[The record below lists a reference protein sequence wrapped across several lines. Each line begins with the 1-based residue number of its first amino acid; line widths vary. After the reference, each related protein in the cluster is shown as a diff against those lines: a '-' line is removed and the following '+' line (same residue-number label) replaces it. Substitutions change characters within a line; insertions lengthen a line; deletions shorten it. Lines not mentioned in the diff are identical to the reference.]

1 MSENKFSIQQLA
13 INTIRTLSIDAVQKA
28 NSGHPGMPLGC
39 APIAYL
45 LYYKLMKHNP
55 NNPKWVN
62 RDRFILSA
70 GHGSMLLYSILHLS
84 GYDVSIDDLK
94 NFRQWN
100 SKTPGHP
107 EYGHTPGVE
116 TTTGPLGQG
125 FATAIGMA
133 VARDYLASL
142 FNKDRFQLIDHYI
155 YGICSDGDL
164 MEGISHEA
172 ASFAGHHKLGKL
184 IFFYDDNG
192 ISIDGKTSITY
203 SDDVQ
208 KRFEAYGWN
217 VLRVNDVNNLSELE
231 TAAHNAR
238 NNSDRPTLIITKT
251 HIGFG
256 SPNKQDTSAAHGA
269 PLGVDEA
276 KLTKK
281 NLGWNYDEDFFVPAE
296 VYEHFA
302 GIKQCGNET
311 EENWNKLF
319 KSYKEKYP
327 NDAELFE
334 NIFNNNFGNQWEE
347 KIPVFSEA
355 MATRAASGKV
365 LNAIAK
371 DLPTL
376 IGGSAD
382 LAESNNTTLKDFKSF
397 SAENRSGRNIHFG
410 VREHA
415 MGAIINGMAL
425 YGGIIPYGATFLI
438 FSDYLKPALRLS
450 ALMNLKTIFVFTHDS
465 IGLGEDGPTH
475 QPIEQLASLR
485 AIPNLVVIRPADA
498 NETAEAW
505 KFAIK
510 HKDGP
515 VVLALTRQK
524 VPCYDR
530 NILSSAEMLQ
540 KGAYVLKESSDN
552 PDIILIASGSE
563 VELILKAS
571 EILEEEG
578 IKARVVSFP
587 SWELFEK
594 QTDDYKKKIFPE
606 NVKARLAVEAGV
618 KLGWEKYIGEN
629 GDIICMNTFGASAPD
644 KILFEKFGFTVENI
658 VNKAK
663 KLLGKKIIHS
673 QEVK

>member
-1 MSENKFSIQQLA
+1 MPEKKSSIEQLS

-55 NNPKWVN
+55 SNPKWIN

-133 VARDYLASL
+133 VARDFLASL
-142 FNKDRFQLIDHYI
+142 FNKDGYKLIDHFI

-192 ISIDGKTSITY
+192 ISIDGKTIITY

-208 KRFEAYGWN
+208 KRFESYGWN
-217 VLRVNDVNNLSELE
+217 VLRVNDVNDLSELE
-231 TAAHNAR
+231 TAAQQAR
-238 NNSDRPTLIITKT
+238 NNSDKPTLIITKT

-269 PLGVDEA
+269 PLGADEV

-281 NLGWNYDEDFFVPAE
+281 NLGWPYEEEFFVPAE

-302 GIKQCGNET
+302 GIKQCGKEA
-311 EENWNKLF
+311 EEMWNKLF
-319 KSYKEKYP
+319 FSYKEKFP
-327 NDAELFE
+327 QEAELFE
-334 NIFNNNFGNQWEE
+334 NIFKNNFGNEWEE
-347 KIPVFSEA
+347 KIPVFTEA

-365 LNAIAK
+365 LNAISK

-382 LAESNNTTLKDFKSF
+382 LAESNNTTLKDYKSF
-397 SAENRSGRNIHFG
+397 SAENRGGRNIHFG

-415 MGAIINGMAL
+415 MGAMLNGMAL
-425 YGGIIPYGATFLI
+425 YGGVIPYGATFLI
-438 FSDYLKPALRLS
+438 FSDYLRPALRLS
-450 ALMNLKTIFVFTHDS
+450 ALMKLRTIFIFTHDS

-475 QPIEQLASLR
+475 QPVEQLASLR
-485 AIPNLVVIRPADA
+485 AIPNITVIRPADA

-510 HKDGP
+510 HSGGP
-515 VVLALTRQK
+515 VLLALTRQK
-524 VPCYDR
+524 LPCFDR
-530 NILSSAEMLQ
+530 NILSTAEHLH
-540 KGAYVLKESSDN
+540 KGAYVLKETSEN
-552 PDIILIASGSE
+552 PDIILMASGSE
-563 VELILKAS
+563 VDLILRAS
-571 EILEEEG
+571 EKLESEG
-578 IKARVVSFP
+578 IKVRVVSFP
-587 SWELFEK
+587 SWEIFEQ

-606 NVKARLAVEAGV
+606 NVKLRLAVEAGV
-618 KLGWEKYIGEN
+618 RQGWEKYIGEK
-629 GDIICMNTFGASAPD
+629 GDVICMNSFGASAPD
-644 KILFEKFGFTVENI
+644 KVLFEKFGFTVENI
-658 VNKAK
+658 VSKAK
-663 KLLGKKIIHS
+663 KLLSK
-673 QEVK
+673 

>member
-1 MSENKFSIQQLA
+1 MPEKISSIEQLA

-55 NNPKWVN
+55 SNPKWIN

-70 GHGSMLLYSILHLS
+70 GHGSMLLYSVLHLS
-84 GYDVSIDDLK
+84 GYDLSIDDLK

-107 EYGHTPGVE
+107 EFGHTPGVE

-133 VARDYLASL
+133 VARDYLASV
-142 FNKDRFQLIDHYI
+142 FNKDGYNLIDHYI

-203 SDDVQ
+203 SDDVK
-208 KRFEAYGWN
+208 KRFESYHWN
-217 VLRVNDVNNLSELE
+217 VLTVNDVNNLSELE
-231 TAAHNAR
+231 AAAQQAIR
-238 NNSDRPTLIITKT
+238 NSDRPTLIITKT
-251 HIGFG
+251 HIGYG

-269 PLGVDEA
+269 PLGADEVE
-276 KLTKK
+276 LTKK
-281 NLGWNYDEDFFVPAE
+281 NLGWTYEGDFFVPSE

-302 GIKQCGNET
+302 GIRKCG
-311 EENWNKLF
+311 EEAEEMWNKPF
-319 KSYKEKYP
+319 NFYKEKFP
-327 NDAELFE
+327 QEAELFE
-334 NIFNNNFGNQWEE
+334 KIFSNDFGNEWEE
-347 KIPVFSEA
+347 KIPVFTEA

-382 LAESNNTTLKDFKSF
+382 LAESNNTTLKDYKSF
-397 SAENRSGRNIHFG
+397 SAEHRNGRNIHFG

-415 MGAIINGMAL
+415 MGAILNGMAL
-425 YGGIIPYGATFLI
+425 YGGVIPYGATFLI
-438 FSDYLKPALRLS
+438 FSDYLRPALRLS
-450 ALMNLKTIFVFTHDS
+450 ALMKLRTIFVLTHDS

-485 AIPNLVVIRPADA
+485 AIPNVIVIRPSDA
-498 NETAEAW
+498 NETAQAW

-510 HKDGP
+510 HKGGP

-524 VPCYDR
+524 LPCFDR
-530 NILSSAEMLQ
+530 NILSSAEQLKM
-540 KGAYVLKESSDN
+540 GAYVLKETSEI
-552 PDIILIASGSE
+552 PDIILMASGSE
-563 VELILKAS
+563 VELILKVS
-571 EILEEEG
+571 EKLEAEG
-578 IKARVVSFP
+578 IKVRVVSFP
-587 SWELFEK
+587 SWEIFEL
-594 QTDDYKKKIFPE
+594 QDEDYKKKIFPE
-606 NVKARLAVEAGV
+606 NVKTRLAVEAGV
-618 KLGWEKYIGEN
+618 RQGWVKYIGEK
-629 GDIICMNTFGASAPD
+629 GDVICMKSFGASAPD
-644 KILFEKFGFTVENI
+644 KVLFEKFGFTVEN
-658 VNKAK
+658 VFNKAK
-663 KLLGKKIIHS
+663 QLLNK
-673 QEVK
+673 

>member
-1 MSENKFSIQQLA
+1 MSKNIFSIEQLA

-55 NNPKWVN
+55 SNPKWIN

-70 GHGSMLLYSILHLS
+70 GHGSMLLYSVLHLS
-84 GYDVSIDDLK
+84 GYDLSIDDLK

-107 EYGHTPGVE
+107 EFGHTPGVE

-133 VARDYLASL
+133 VARDFLASV
-142 FNKDRFQLIDHYI
+142 FNKDGFNLIDHYI

-203 SDDVQ
+203 SDDVR
-208 KRFEAYGWN
+208 KRFESYNWY
-217 VLRVNDVNNLSELE
+217 VLTINDVNDMSELE
-231 TAAHNAR
+231 TAAQQAR
-238 NNSDRPTLIITKT
+238 SNSDRPTLIITKT
-251 HIGFG
+251 HIGYG
-256 SPNKQDTSAAHGA
+256 SPNKQDSSAAHGA
-269 PLGVDEA
+269 PLGTEEV

-281 NLGWNYDEDFFVPAE
+281 NLGWIYEEDFFVPSE

-302 GIKQCGNET
+302 GIRKCG
-311 EENWNKLF
+311 EEAEEMWNKLF
-319 KSYKEKYP
+319 ISYKEKFP
-327 NDAELFE
+327 QEAKLFE
-334 NIFNNNFGNQWEE
+334 KIFSNDFGNEWEE
-347 KIPVFSEA
+347 KIPVFTEA

-365 LNAIAK
+365 LNAVAK

-382 LAESNNTTLKDFKSF
+382 LAESNNTALKDYKSF

-410 VREHA
+410 VREHS
-415 MGAIINGMAL
+415 MGAILNGMAL
-425 YGGIIPYGATFLI
+425 YGGVIPYGATFLI
-438 FSDYLKPALRLS
+438 FSDYLRPALRLS
-450 ALMNLKTIFVFTHDS
+450 ALMKLRTIFVFTHDS

-485 AIPNLVVIRPADA
+485 AIPNVVVIRPADA

-510 HKDGP
+510 HNGGP

-524 VPCYDR
+524 LPCLNR
-530 NILSSAEMLQ
+530 NILSSAEQLKM
-540 KGAYVLKESSDN
+540 GAYVLKETSEN
-552 PDIILIASGSE
+552 PDIILMASGSE
-563 VELILKAS
+563 VDLIFRAS
-571 EILEEEG
+571 EKLEAEG
-578 IKARVVSFP
+578 IKVRVVSFP
-587 SWELFEK
+587 SWQIFELQNE
-594 QTDDYKKKIFPE
+594 DYKKQILPE

-618 KLGWEKYIGEN
+618 QQGWEKFIGEK
-629 GDIICMNTFGASAPD
+629 GDVICMKSFGASAPD
-644 KILFEKFGFTVENI
+644 KVLFEKFGFTLDNV

-663 KLLGKKIIHS
+663 QLLNK
-673 QEVK
+673 

>member
-1 MSENKFSIQQLA
+1 MPEKKSSIEQLS

-55 NNPKWVN
+55 SNPKWIN

-133 VARDYLASL
+133 VARDFLASL
-142 FNKDRFQLIDHYI
+142 FNKDGYKLIDHFI

-172 ASFAGHHKLGKL
+172 ASFAGHHKLDKL

-208 KRFEAYGWN
+208 KRFESYGWN
-217 VLRVNDVNNLSELE
+217 VLRVNDVNDLSELE
-231 TAAHNAR
+231 TAAQQAR
-238 NNSDRPTLIITKT
+238 NNSDKPTLIITKT

-269 PLGVDEA
+269 PLGVEEV

-281 NLGWNYDEDFFVPAE
+281 NLGWPYEEEFFVPAE

-302 GIKQCGNET
+302 GIKQCGKEA
-311 EENWNKLF
+311 EEIWNKLF
-319 KSYKEKYP
+319 FSYKEKFP
-327 NDAELFE
+327 QEAELFE
-334 NIFNNNFGNQWEE
+334 NIFKNNFGNEWEE
-347 KIPVFSEA
+347 EIPVFTEA

-382 LAESNNTTLKDFKSF
+382 LAESNNTTLKDYKSF
-397 SAENRSGRNIHFG
+397 SAENRGGRNIHFG

-415 MGAIINGMAL
+415 MGAMLNGMAL
-425 YGGIIPYGATFLI
+425 YGGVIPYGATFLI
-438 FSDYLKPALRLS
+438 FSDYLRPALRLS
-450 ALMNLKTIFVFTHDS
+450 ALMKLRTIFVFTHDS

-475 QPIEQLASLR
+475 QPVEQLASLR
-485 AIPNLVVIRPADA
+485 AIPNVIVIRPADA

-510 HKDGP
+510 HTKGP
-515 VVLALTRQK
+515 VVFALTRQK
-524 VPCYDR
+524 LPCFDR
-530 NILSSAEMLQ
+530 KILSSAEHLH
-540 KGAYVLKESSDN
+540 KGAYVLKETSDN
-552 PDIILIASGSE
+552 PDIILMASGSE
-563 VELILKAS
+563 VDLILRAS
-571 EILEEEG
+571 EKLEYEG
-578 IKARVVSFP
+578 IKVRVVSFP
-587 SWELFEK
+587 SWEIFDQ
-594 QTDDYKKKIFPE
+594 QTDDYKKTVFPE
-606 NVKARLAVEAGV
+606 NVKARIAVEAGV
-618 KLGWEKYIGEN
+618 RQGWEKYIGEK
-629 GDIICMNTFGASAPD
+629 GDIICMNSFGASAPD
-644 KILFEKFGFTVENI
+644 KVLFEKFGFTVENI

-663 KLLGKKIIHS
+663 KLLNK
-673 QEVK
+673 

>member
-1 MSENKFSIQQLA
+1 MPEKISSIEQLA

-55 NNPKWVN
+55 SNPKWIN

-70 GHGSMLLYSILHLS
+70 GHGSMLLYSVLHLS
-84 GYDVSIDDLK
+84 GYDLSIDDLK

-107 EYGHTPGVE
+107 EFGHTPGVE

-133 VARDYLASL
+133 VARDYLASV
-142 FNKDRFQLIDHYI
+142 FNKDGYNLIDHYI

-203 SDDVQ
+203 SDDVK
-208 KRFEAYGWN
+208 KRFESYHWN
-217 VLRVNDVNNLSELE
+217 VLTVNDVNNLSELE
-231 TAAHNAR
+231 AAAQQAR
-238 NNSDRPTLIITKT
+238 RNSERPTLIITKT
-251 HIGFG
+251 HIGYG

-269 PLGVDEA
+269 PLGADEVR
-276 KLTKK
+276 LTKK
-281 NLGWNYDEDFFVPAE
+281 NLGWTYEGDFFVPSE

-302 GIKQCGNET
+302 GIRKCG
-311 EENWNKLF
+311 EEAEEMWNKLF
-319 KSYKEKYP
+319 NFYKEKFP
-327 NDAELFE
+327 QEAELFE
-334 NIFNNNFGNQWEE
+334 KIFSNDFGNEWEE
-347 KIPVFSEA
+347 KIPVFTEA

-382 LAESNNTTLKDFKSF
+382 LAESNNTTLKDYKSF
-397 SAENRSGRNIHFG
+397 SAENRNGRNIHFG

-415 MGAIINGMAL
+415 MGAILNGMAL
-425 YGGIIPYGATFLI
+425 YGGVIPYGATFLI
-438 FSDYLKPALRLS
+438 FSDYLRPALRLS
-450 ALMNLKTIFVFTHDS
+450 ALMKLRTIFVFTHDS

-485 AIPNLVVIRPADA
+485 AIPNVIVIRPADA
-498 NETAEAW
+498 NETAQAW

-510 HKDGP
+510 HKGGP

-524 VPCYDR
+524 LPCFDR
-530 NILSSAEMLQ
+530 NILSSAEQLKM
-540 KGAYVLKESSDN
+540 GAYVLKETSEN
-552 PDIILIASGSE
+552 PDIILMASGSE
-563 VELILKAS
+563 VELILKVS
-571 EILEEEG
+571 EKLEAEG
-578 IKARVVSFP
+578 IKVRVVSFP
-587 SWELFEK
+587 SWEIFEL
-594 QTDDYKKKIFPE
+594 QDEDYKKKIFPE
-606 NVKARLAVEAGV
+606 NVKTRLAVEAGV
-618 KLGWEKYIGEN
+618 RQGWEKYIGEK
-629 GDIICMNTFGASAPD
+629 GDVICMKSFGASAPD
-644 KILFEKFGFTVENI
+644 KVLFEKFGFTVEN
-658 VNKAK
+658 VFNKAK
-663 KLLGKKIIHS
+663 QLLNK
-673 QEVK
+673 

>member
-1 MSENKFSIQQLA
+1 MPEKKSSIEQLS

-55 NNPKWVN
+55 SNPKWIN

-84 GYDVSIDDLK
+84 GYNVSIDDLK

-133 VARDYLASL
+133 VARDFLASL
-142 FNKDRFQLIDHYI
+142 FNKDGYKLIDHFI

-208 KRFEAYGWN
+208 KRFESYGWN
-217 VLRVNDVNNLSELE
+217 VLRVNDVNDLSELE
-231 TAAHNAR
+231 TAAQQAR
-238 NNSDRPTLIITKT
+238 NNSDKPTLIITKT

-269 PLGVDEA
+269 PLGADEV

-281 NLGWNYDEDFFVPAE
+281 NLGWPYEEEFFVPAE

-302 GIKQCGNET
+302 GIKQCGKEA
-311 EENWNKLF
+311 EEMWNKLF
-319 KSYKEKYP
+319 FSYKEKFP
-327 NDAELFE
+327 QEAELFE
-334 NIFNNNFGNQWEE
+334 NIFKNNFGNEWEE
-347 KIPVFSEA
+347 KIPVFTEA

-382 LAESNNTTLKDFKSF
+382 LAESNNTTLKDYKSF
-397 SAENRSGRNIHFG
+397 SAENRGGRNIHFG

-415 MGAIINGMAL
+415 MGAMLNGMAL
-425 YGGIIPYGATFLI
+425 YGGVIPYGATFLI
-438 FSDYLKPALRLS
+438 FSDYLRPALRLS
-450 ALMNLKTIFVFTHDS
+450 ALMKLRTIFIFTHDS

-475 QPIEQLASLR
+475 QPVEQLASLR
-485 AIPNLVVIRPADA
+485 AIPNITVIRPADA

-510 HKDGP
+510 HSGGP
-515 VVLALTRQK
+515 VLLALTRQK
-524 VPCYDR
+524 LPCFDR
-530 NILSSAEMLQ
+530 NILSAAEHLH
-540 KGAYVLKESSDN
+540 KGAYVLKETSEN
-552 PDIILIASGSE
+552 PDIVLMASGSE
-563 VELILKAS
+563 VDLILRAS
-571 EILEEEG
+571 EKLESEG
-578 IKARVVSFP
+578 IKVRVVSFP
-587 SWELFEK
+587 SWEIFEQ

-606 NVKARLAVEAGV
+606 NVKLRLAVEAGV
-618 KLGWEKYIGEN
+618 RQGWEKYIGEK
-629 GDIICMNTFGASAPD
+629 GDVICMNSFGASAPD
-644 KILFEKFGFTVENI
+644 KVLFEKFGFTVENI
-658 VNKAK
+658 VSKAK
-663 KLLGKKIIHS
+663 KLLSK
-673 QEVK
+673 

>member
-1 MSENKFSIQQLA
+1 MPEKKSSIEQLS

-55 NNPKWVN
+55 SNPKWIN

-133 VARDYLASL
+133 VARDFLASL
-142 FNKDRFQLIDHYI
+142 FNKDGYKLIDHFI

-208 KRFEAYGWN
+208 KRFESYGWN
-217 VLRVNDVNNLSELE
+217 VLRVNDVNDLSELE
-231 TAAHNAR
+231 TAAQQAR
-238 NNSDRPTLIITKT
+238 NNSDKPTLIITKT

-269 PLGVDEA
+269 PLGADEV

-281 NLGWNYDEDFFVPAE
+281 NLGWPYEEEFFVPAE

-302 GIKQCGNET
+302 GIKQCGKEA
-311 EENWNKLF
+311 EEMWNKLF
-319 KSYKEKYP
+319 FSYKEKFP
-327 NDAELFE
+327 QEAELFE
-334 NIFNNNFGNQWEE
+334 NIFKNNFGNEWEE
-347 KIPVFSEA
+347 KIPVFTEA

-382 LAESNNTTLKDFKSF
+382 LAESNNTTLKDYKSF
-397 SAENRSGRNIHFG
+397 SAENRGGRNIHFG

-415 MGAIINGMAL
+415 MGAMLNGMAL
-425 YGGIIPYGATFLI
+425 YGGVIPYGATFLI
-438 FSDYLKPALRLS
+438 FSDYLRPALRLS
-450 ALMNLKTIFVFTHDS
+450 ALMKLRTIFIFTHDS

-475 QPIEQLASLR
+475 QPVEQLASLR
-485 AIPNLVVIRPADA
+485 AIPNITVIRPADA

-510 HKDGP
+510 HSGGP
-515 VVLALTRQK
+515 VLLALTRQK
-524 VPCYDR
+524 LPCFDR
-530 NILSSAEMLQ
+530 NILSAAEHLH
-540 KGAYVLKESSDN
+540 KGAYVLKETSEN
-552 PDIILIASGSE
+552 PDIILMASGSE
-563 VELILKAS
+563 VDLILRAS
-571 EILEEEG
+571 EKLESEG
-578 IKARVVSFP
+578 IKVRVVSFP
-587 SWELFEK
+587 SWEIFEQ

-606 NVKARLAVEAGV
+606 NVKLRLAVEAGV
-618 KLGWEKYIGEN
+618 RQGWEKYIGEK
-629 GDIICMNTFGASAPD
+629 GDVICMNSFGASAPD
-644 KILFEKFGFTVENI
+644 KVLFEKFGFTVENI
-658 VNKAK
+658 VSKAK
-663 KLLGKKIIHS
+663 KLLSK
-673 QEVK
+673 

>member
-1 MSENKFSIQQLA
+1 MSEKISSIEQLA
-13 INTIRTLSIDAVQKA
+13 INTIRTLSIDSVQKA

-55 NNPKWVN
+55 SNPKWIN

-70 GHGSMLLYSILHLS
+70 GHGSMLLYSVLHLS
-84 GYDVSIDDLK
+84 GYDLSIDDLK

-107 EYGHTPGVE
+107 EFGHTPGVE

-142 FNKDRFQLIDHYI
+142 FNKDGFNLIDHYI

-203 SDDVQ
+203 SDDVR
-208 KRFEAYGWN
+208 KRFESYNWN
-217 VLRVNDVNNLSELE
+217 VLTVNDVNNLSELE
-231 TAAHNAR
+231 AAAQQAIS
-238 NNSDRPTLIITKT
+238 NSDKPTLIITKT
-251 HIGFG
+251 HIGYG
-256 SPNKQDTSAAHGA
+256 SPNKQDSSAAHGA
-269 PLGVDEA
+269 PLGTDEV

-281 NLGWNYDEDFFVPAE
+281 NLGWTYEEDFFVPSE

-302 GIKQCGNET
+302 GIRKCG
-311 EENWNKLF
+311 EEAEEMWNKLF
-319 KSYKEKYP
+319 NSYKEKFP
-327 NDAELFE
+327 QEAVLFE
-334 NIFNNNFGNQWEE
+334 KIFSNDYGNEWEE
-347 KIPVFSEA
+347 KIPVFTEA

-382 LAESNNTTLKDFKSF
+382 LAESNNTTLKDYKSF
-397 SAENRSGRNIHFG
+397 SAENRNGRNIHFG

-415 MGAIINGMAL
+415 MGAILNGMAL
-425 YGGIIPYGATFLI
+425 YGGVIPYGATFLI
-438 FSDYLKPALRLS
+438 FSDYLRPALRLS
-450 ALMNLKTIFVFTHDS
+450 ALMKLRTLFVFTHDS

-485 AIPNLVVIRPADA
+485 AIPNVVVIRPADA

-510 HKDGP
+510 HKGGP

-524 VPCYDR
+524 LPCFDR
-530 NILSSAEMLQ
+530 NILSPAEQLK
-540 KGAYVLKESSDN
+540 KGAYVLKETSEN
-552 PDIILIASGSE
+552 PDIILMASGSE
-563 VELILKAS
+563 VDLILRAS
-571 EILEEEG
+571 EKLETEG
-578 IKARVVSFP
+578 IKVRVVSFP
-587 SWELFEK
+587 SWEIFEL
-594 QTDDYKKKIFPE
+594 QDEDYKKKIFPE

-618 KLGWEKYIGEN
+618 RQGWEKFIGEK
-629 GDIICMNTFGASAPD
+629 GEMICMKSFGASAPD
-644 KILFEKFGFTVENI
+644 KVLFEKFGFTVENV

-663 KLLGKKIIHS
+663 QLLNK
-673 QEVK
+673 

>member
-1 MSENKFSIQQLA
+1 MSEKISSIEQLA

-55 NNPKWVN
+55 SNPQWIN

-70 GHGSMLLYSILHLS
+70 GHGSMLLYSVLHLS
-84 GYDVSIDDLK
+84 GYDLSIDDLK

-107 EYGHTPGVE
+107 EFRHTPGVE

-142 FNKDRFQLIDHYI
+142 FNKDGFNLIDHYI

-192 ISIDGKTSITY
+192 ITIDGKTSITY
-203 SDDVQ
+203 SDNVR
-208 KRFEAYGWN
+208 KRFESYNWN
-217 VLRVNDVNNLSELE
+217 VLNVNDVNNLSELE
-231 TAAHNAR
+231 AAAQQAR
-238 NNSDRPTLIITKT
+238 SNSDKPTLIITKT
-251 HIGFG
+251 HIGYG
-256 SPNKQDTSAAHGA
+256 SPNKQDSSAAHGA
-269 PLGVDEA
+269 PLGADEV

-281 NLGWNYDEDFFVPAE
+281 NLGWTYEEDFFVPSE

-302 GIKQCGNET
+302 GIRKCGEDA
-311 EENWNKLF
+311 EEMWNKLF
-319 KSYKEKYP
+319 ISYKEKFP
-327 NDAELFE
+327 QEAELFE
-334 NIFNNNFGNQWEE
+334 KIFSNDFGNEWEE
-347 KIPVFSEA
+347 KIPVFTEA

-382 LAESNNTTLKDFKSF
+382 LAESNNTTMKDYKSF
-397 SAENRSGRNIHFG
+397 SAENRNGRNIHFG
-410 VREHA
+410 VREHS
-415 MGAIINGMAL
+415 MGAILNGMAL
-425 YGGIIPYGATFLI
+425 YGGVIPYAATFLI
-438 FSDYLKPALRLS
+438 FSDYLRPALRLS
-450 ALMNLKTIFVFTHDS
+450 ALMKLRTIFVFTHDS

-485 AIPNLVVIRPADA
+485 AIPNVVVIRPADA

-510 HKDGP
+510 HKGGP
-515 VVLALTRQK
+515 VVLSLTRQK
-524 VPCYDR
+524 LPCFDR
-530 NILSSAEMLQ
+530 NILSSAEQLKM
-540 KGAYVLKESSDN
+540 GAYVLKETSEN
-552 PDIILIASGSE
+552 PDIILMASGSE
-563 VELILKAS
+563 VDLILRAS
-571 EILEEEG
+571 EKLETEG
-578 IKARVVSFP
+578 IKVRVVSFP
-587 SWELFEK
+587 SWEIFEL
-594 QTDDYKKKIFPE
+594 QDEDYKKKIFPE
-606 NVKARLAVEAGV
+606 NVKTRLAVEAGV
-618 KLGWEKYIGEN
+618 RQGWEKFIGEK
-629 GDIICMNTFGASAPD
+629 GEMICMKSFGASAPD
-644 KILFEKFGFTVENI
+644 KVLFEKFGFTVENV

-663 KLLGKKIIHS
+663 QLLNK
-673 QEVK
+673 

>member
-1 MSENKFSIQQLA
+1 MSEKKSSIEQLS

-55 NNPKWVN
+55 SNPKWIN

-107 EYGHTPGVE
+107 EYGHTAGVE

-133 VARDYLASL
+133 VARDFLASL
-142 FNKDRFQLIDHYI
+142 FNKDGYKLIDHFI

-208 KRFEAYGWN
+208 KRFESYGWN
-217 VLRVNDVNNLSELE
+217 VLCVNDVNNLSELQ
-231 TAAHNAR
+231 TAAQQAR
-238 NNSDRPTLIITKT
+238 NNSDKPTLIITKT

-256 SPNKQDTSAAHGA
+256 SPNKQNTSAAHGA
-269 PLGVDEA
+269 PLGVDEV

-281 NLGWNYDEDFFVPAE
+281 NLGWPYEEDFFVPAE
-296 VYEHFA
+296 VYDHFA
-302 GIKQCGNET
+302 GIKQCGKEA
-311 EENWNKLF
+311 EEIWNKLF
-319 KSYKEKYP
+319 ISYKEKFP
-327 NDAELFE
+327 QDAELFE
-334 NIFNNNFGNQWEE
+334 NIFNNNFGSEWEE
-347 KIPVFSEA
+347 KIPVFTEA

-382 LAESNNTTLKDFKSF
+382 LAESNNTTLKDYKSF
-397 SAENRSGRNIHFG
+397 SAENRGGRNIHFG

-415 MGAIINGMAL
+415 MGAMLNGMAL
-425 YGGIIPYGATFLI
+425 YGGVIPYGATFLI
-438 FSDYLKPALRLS
+438 FSDYLRPALRLS
-450 ALMNLKTIFVFTHDS
+450 ALMKLRTIFVFTHDS

-475 QPIEQLASLR
+475 QPVEQLASLR
-485 AIPNLVVIRPADA
+485 AIPNVTVIRPADA

-510 HKDGP
+510 HTNGP
-515 VVLALTRQK
+515 VVFALTRQK
-524 VPCYDR
+524 LPCFDR
-530 NILSSAEMLQ
+530 KILSSAEHLH
-540 KGAYVLKESSDN
+540 KGAYVLKETPEN
-552 PDIILIASGSE
+552 PDIILMASGSE
-563 VELILKAS
+563 VDLILRAS
-571 EILEEEG
+571 EKLESEG
-578 IKARVVSFP
+578 IKVRVVSFP
-587 SWELFEK
+587 SWEIFDQ
-594 QTDDYKKKIFPE
+594 QTDDYKKTVFPE
-606 NVKARLAVEAGV
+606 NVKARIAVEAGV
-618 KLGWEKYIGEN
+618 RQGWEKYIGEK
-629 GDIICMNTFGASAPD
+629 GDIICMNSFGASAPD
-644 KILFEKFGFTVENI
+644 KVLFEKFGFTVENI

-663 KLLGKKIIHS
+663 KLLNK
-673 QEVK
+673 

>member
-1 MSENKFSIQQLA
+1 MSEKISSIEQLV

-55 NNPKWVN
+55 SNPKWIN

-70 GHGSMLLYSILHLS
+70 GHGSMLLYSVLHLS
-84 GYDVSIDDLK
+84 GYDLSIDDLK

-107 EYGHTPGVE
+107 EFGHTPGVE

-142 FNKDRFQLIDHYI
+142 FNKDGFNLIDHFI

-203 SDDVQ
+203 SDDVR
-208 KRFEAYGWN
+208 KRFESYNWN
-217 VLRVNDVNNLSELE
+217 VLSVNDVNNLSELE
-231 TAAHNAR
+231 AAAQKAR
-238 NNSDRPTLIITKT
+238 SNSDKPTLIITKT
-251 HIGFG
+251 HIGYG
-256 SPNKQDTSAAHGA
+256 SPNKQDSSAAHGA
-269 PLGVDEA
+269 PLGADEV

-281 NLGWNYDEDFFVPAE
+281 NLGWTYEAEFFIPSE

-302 GIKQCGNET
+302 GIRKCG
-311 EENWNKLF
+311 EEAEEMWNKLF
-319 KSYKEKYP
+319 NSYEEKFP
-327 NDAELFE
+327 QEAVLFE
-334 NIFNNNFGNQWEE
+334 KIFSNDFGDEWEE
-347 KIPVFSEA
+347 KIPVFTEA

-382 LAESNNTTLKDFKSF
+382 LAESNNTTLKDYKSF
-397 SAENRSGRNIHFG
+397 SAENRNGRNIHFG

-415 MGAIINGMAL
+415 MGAILNGMAL
-425 YGGIIPYGATFLI
+425 YGGVIPYGATFLI
-438 FSDYLKPALRLS
+438 FSDYLRPALRLS
-450 ALMNLKTIFVFTHDS
+450 ALMKLRTIFVFTHDS

-485 AIPNLVVIRPADA
+485 AIPNVVVIRPADA

-510 HKDGP
+510 HKGGP

-524 VPCYDR
+524 LPCFDR
-530 NILSSAEMLQ
+530 SILSPAEQLK
-540 KGAYVLKESSDN
+540 KGAYVLKESSEN
-552 PDIILIASGSE
+552 PDIILMASGSE
-563 VELILKAS
+563 VELILRAS
-571 EILEEEG
+571 EKLETEG
-578 IKARVVSFP
+578 IKVRVVSFP
-587 SWELFEK
+587 SWEIFEL
-594 QTDDYKKKIFPE
+594 QDEDYKKKIFPE
-606 NVKARLAVEAGV
+606 NVKAKLAVEAGV
-618 KLGWEKYIGEN
+618 RQGWEKFIGEK
-629 GDIICMNTFGASAPD
+629 GEMICMKSFGASAPD
-644 KILFEKFGFTVENI
+644 KVLFEKFGFTVENV

-663 KLLGKKIIHS
+663 QLLNK
-673 QEVK
+673 

>member
-1 MSENKFSIQQLA
+1 MSEKKSSIEQLS

-55 NNPKWVN
+55 SNPKWIN

-84 GYDVSIDDLK
+84 GYNVSIDDLK

-133 VARDYLASL
+133 VARDFLASL
-142 FNKDRFQLIDHYI
+142 FNKDGYKLIDHFI

-208 KRFEAYGWN
+208 KRFESFGWN
-217 VLRVNDVNNLSELE
+217 VLRVNDVNDLSELE
-231 TAAHNAR
+231 TAAQQAR
-238 NNSDRPTLIITKT
+238 NNSDKPTLIITKT

-269 PLGVDEA
+269 PLGADEV

-281 NLGWNYDEDFFVPAE
+281 NLGWLYEEEFFVPAE

-302 GIKQCGNET
+302 GIKQCGKEA
-311 EENWNKLF
+311 EEMWNKLF
-319 KSYKEKYP
+319 FSYKEKFP
-327 NDAELFE
+327 QEAELFE
-334 NIFNNNFGNQWEE
+334 NIFKNNFGNEWEE
-347 KIPVFSEA
+347 KIPVFTEA

-382 LAESNNTTLKDFKSF
+382 LAESNNTTLKDYKSF
-397 SAENRSGRNIHFG
+397 SAENRGGRNIHFG

-415 MGAIINGMAL
+415 MGAMLNGMAL
-425 YGGIIPYGATFLI
+425 YGGVIPYGATFLI
-438 FSDYLKPALRLS
+438 FSDYLRPALRLS
-450 ALMNLKTIFVFTHDS
+450 ALMKLRTIFIFTHDS

-475 QPIEQLASLR
+475 QPVEQLASLR
-485 AIPNLVVIRPADA
+485 AIPNITVIRPADA

-510 HKDGP
+510 HSGGP
-515 VVLALTRQK
+515 VLLALTRQK
-524 VPCYDR
+524 LPCFDR
-530 NILSSAEMLQ
+530 NILSAAEHLH
-540 KGAYVLKESSDN
+540 KGAYVLKETSEN
-552 PDIILIASGSE
+552 PDIILMASGSE
-563 VELILKAS
+563 VDLILRAS
-571 EILEEEG
+571 EKLESEG
-578 IKARVVSFP
+578 IKVRVVSFP
-587 SWELFEK
+587 SWEIFEQ

-606 NVKARLAVEAGV
+606 NVKLRLAVEAGV
-618 KLGWEKYIGEN
+618 RQGWEKYIGEK
-629 GDIICMNTFGASAPD
+629 GDVICMNSFGASAPD
-644 KILFEKFGFTVENI
+644 KVLFEKFGFTVENI
-658 VNKAK
+658 VSKAK
-663 KLLGKKIIHS
+663 KLLSK
-673 QEVK
+673 

>member
-1 MSENKFSIQQLA
+1 MSKNISSIEQLA

-55 NNPKWVN
+55 SNPKWIN

-70 GHGSMLLYSILHLS
+70 GHGSMLLYSVLHLS
-84 GYDVSIDDLK
+84 GYDLSIDDLK

-107 EYGHTPGVE
+107 EFGHTPGVE

-133 VARDYLASL
+133 VARDFLASV
-142 FNKDRFQLIDHYI
+142 FNKDGFNLIDHYI

-203 SDDVQ
+203 SDDVR
-208 KRFEAYGWN
+208 KRFESYNWN
-217 VLRVNDVNNLSELE
+217 VLTINDVNDISELE
-231 TAAHNAR
+231 TAAQQAR
-238 NNSDRPTLIITKT
+238 SNSDRPTLIITKT
-251 HIGFG
+251 HIGYG
-256 SPNKQDTSAAHGA
+256 SPNKQDSSAAHGA
-269 PLGVDEA
+269 PLGTEEV

-281 NLGWNYDEDFFVPAE
+281 NLGWIYEEDFFVPSE

-302 GIKQCGNET
+302 GIRKCG
-311 EENWNKLF
+311 EEAEEMWNKLF
-319 KSYKEKYP
+319 ISYKEKFP
-327 NDAELFE
+327 QEAKLFE
-334 NIFNNNFGNQWEE
+334 KIFSNDFGNEWEE
-347 KIPVFSEA
+347 KIPVFTEA

-365 LNAIAK
+365 LNAVAK

-382 LAESNNTTLKDFKSF
+382 LAESNNTALKDYKSF

-410 VREHA
+410 VREHS
-415 MGAIINGMAL
+415 MGAILNGMAL
-425 YGGIIPYGATFLI
+425 YGGVIPYGATFLI
-438 FSDYLKPALRLS
+438 FSDYLRPALRLS
-450 ALMNLKTIFVFTHDS
+450 ALMKLRTIFVFTHDS

-485 AIPNLVVIRPADA
+485 AIPNVVVIRPADA

-510 HKDGP
+510 HNGGP

-524 VPCYDR
+524 LPCLNR
-530 NILSSAEMLQ
+530 NILSSAEQLKM
-540 KGAYVLKESSDN
+540 GAYVLKETSEN
-552 PDIILIASGSE
+552 PDIILMASGSE
-563 VELILKAS
+563 VDLIFRAS
-571 EILEEEG
+571 EKLEAEG
-578 IKARVVSFP
+578 IKVRVVSFP
-587 SWELFEK
+587 SWQIFELQNE
-594 QTDDYKKKIFPE
+594 DYKKQILPE

-618 KLGWEKYIGEN
+618 QQGWEKFIGEK
-629 GDIICMNTFGASAPD
+629 GDVICMKSFGASAPD
-644 KILFEKFGFTVENI
+644 KVLFEKFGFTLDNV

-663 KLLGKKIIHS
+663 QLLNK
-673 QEVK
+673 

>member
-1 MSENKFSIQQLA
+1 MPEKKSSIEQLS

-55 NNPKWVN
+55 SNPKWIN

-84 GYDVSIDDLK
+84 GYEVSIDDLK

-133 VARDYLASL
+133 VARDFLASL
-142 FNKDRFQLIDHYI
+142 FNKDGYKLIDHFI

-208 KRFEAYGWN
+208 KRFESYGWN
-217 VLRVNDVNNLSELE
+217 VLRVNDVNNFSELE
-231 TAAHNAR
+231 TAAQQAR
-238 NNSDRPTLIITKT
+238 NNSDKPTLIITKT

-256 SPNKQDTSAAHGA
+256 SPNKQGTSAAHGA
-269 PLGVDEA
+269 PLGVEEV

-281 NLGWNYDEDFFVPAE
+281 NLGWPYEEEFFVPAE

-302 GIKQCGNET
+302 GIKQCGKEAEET
-311 EENWNKLF
+311 WNKLLI
-319 KSYKEKYP
+319 SYKERFP
-327 NDAELFE
+327 QEAELFE
-334 NIFNNNFGNQWEE
+334 NIFKNNFGNKWEE
-347 KIPVFSEA
+347 KIPIFTEA

-382 LAESNNTTLKDFKSF
+382 LAESNNTSLKDYKSF
-397 SAENRSGRNIHFG
+397 SAENRGGRNIHFG

-415 MGAIINGMAL
+415 MGAMLNGMAL
-425 YGGIIPYGATFLI
+425 YGGVIPYGGTFLI
-438 FSDYLKPALRLS
+438 FSDYLRPALRIS
-450 ALMNLKTIFVFTHDS
+450 ALMKLRTIFVFTHDS

-475 QPIEQLASLR
+475 QPVEQLASLR
-485 AIPNLVVIRPADA
+485 AIPNITVIRPADA

-510 HKDGP
+510 HSGGP
-515 VVLALTRQK
+515 VALALTRQK
-524 VPCYDR
+524 LPCFDR
-530 NILSSAEMLQ
+530 NILSAAEHLHR
-540 KGAYVLKESSDN
+540 GAYVLKETSEN
-552 PDIILIASGSE
+552 PDIILMASGSE
-563 VELILKAS
+563 VDLILRAS
-571 EILEEEG
+571 EKLESEG
-578 IKARVVSFP
+578 IKVRVVSFP
-587 SWELFEK
+587 SWEIFEQ

-618 KLGWEKYIGEN
+618 RQGWEKYIGEK
-629 GDIICMNTFGASAPD
+629 GDVICMNSFGASAPD
-644 KILFEKFGFTVENI
+644 KVLFEKFGFTVENI
-658 VNKAK
+658 VSKAK
-663 KLLGKKIIHS
+663 NLLGK
-673 QEVK
+673 

>member
-1 MSENKFSIQQLA
+1 MSEKKSSIEQLA
-13 INTIRTLSIDAVQKA
+13 ITTIRTLSIDAVQKA

-55 NNPKWVN
+55 SNPKWIN

-84 GYDVSIDDLK
+84 GYDISIDDLK

-142 FNKDRFQLIDHYI
+142 FNKDGFQLIDHYI

-231 TAAHNAR
+231 TNAHNAI

-269 PLGVDEA
+269 PLGVDEV

-302 GIKQCGNET
+302 GIKQCGNEA

-319 KSYKEKYP
+319 KSYKDKYP
-327 NDAELFE
+327 KEAELFE

-355 MATRAASGKV
+355 IATRAASGKV
-365 LNAIAK
+365 LNSIAN

-382 LAESNNTTLKDFKSF
+382 LAESNNTTLKDYKSF

-485 AIPNLVVIRPADA
+485 AIPNLIVIRPADA

-510 HKDGP
+510 HKEGP

-530 NILSSAEMLQ
+530 KNLSSADMLQ
-540 KGAYVLKESSDN
+540 KGAYVLRESSDN

-578 IKARVVSFP
+578 VKVRVVSFP

-606 NVKARLAVEAGV
+606 NLKARLAVEAGI

-663 KLLGKKIIHS
+663 KLLNKKIIYS
-673 QEVK
+673 QKVK

>member
-1 MSENKFSIQQLA
+1 MPEKKSSIEQLS

-55 NNPKWVN
+55 SNPKWIN

-133 VARDYLASL
+133 VARDFLASL
-142 FNKDRFQLIDHYI
+142 FNKDGYKLIDHFI

-208 KRFEAYGWN
+208 KRFESYGWN
-217 VLRVNDVNNLSELE
+217 VLRVNDVNDLSELE
-231 TAAHNAR
+231 TAAQQAR
-238 NNSDRPTLIITKT
+238 NNSDKPTLIITKT

-269 PLGVDEA
+269 PLGADEV

-281 NLGWNYDEDFFVPAE
+281 NLGWPYEEEFFVPAE

-302 GIKQCGNET
+302 GIKQCGKEA
-311 EENWNKLF
+311 EEMWNKLF
-319 KSYKEKYP
+319 FSYKEKFP
-327 NDAELFE
+327 QEAELFE
-334 NIFNNNFGNQWEE
+334 NIFKNNFGNEWEE
-347 KIPVFSEA
+347 KIPVYTEA

-382 LAESNNTTLKDFKSF
+382 LAESNNTTLKDYKSF
-397 SAENRSGRNIHFG
+397 SAENRGGRNIHFG

-415 MGAIINGMAL
+415 MGAMLNGMAL
-425 YGGIIPYGATFLI
+425 YGGVIPYGATFLI
-438 FSDYLKPALRLS
+438 FSDYLRPALRLS
-450 ALMNLKTIFVFTHDS
+450 ALMKLRTIFIFTHDS

-475 QPIEQLASLR
+475 QPVEQLASLR
-485 AIPNLVVIRPADA
+485 AIPNITVIRPADA

-510 HKDGP
+510 HSGGP
-515 VVLALTRQK
+515 VLLALTRQK
-524 VPCYDR
+524 LPCFDR
-530 NILSSAEMLQ
+530 NILSAAEHLH
-540 KGAYVLKESSDN
+540 KGAYVLKETSEN
-552 PDIILIASGSE
+552 PDIILMASGSE
-563 VELILKAS
+563 VDLILRAS
-571 EILEEEG
+571 EKLESEG
-578 IKARVVSFP
+578 IKVRVVSFP
-587 SWELFEK
+587 SWEIFEQ

-606 NVKARLAVEAGV
+606 NVKLRLAVEAGV
-618 KLGWEKYIGEN
+618 RQGWEKYIGEK
-629 GDIICMNTFGASAPD
+629 GDVICMNSFGASAPD
-644 KILFEKFGFTVENI
+644 KVLFEKFGFNVENI
-658 VNKAK
+658 VSKAK
-663 KLLGKKIIHS
+663 KLLSK
-673 QEVK
+673 